1 MAPAKS
7 GAGAEGGFV
16 PPDSAVQ
23 MMRETRP
30 VNELTPRDREI
41 LKDVIHTYILSG
53 EPVSSRAVA
62 KHVRHGVSA
71 ATIRNVMADLEEL
84 GLLEQPHSSAGRL
97 PSRAGY
103 HLYIRALMEAQE
115 VSESERRRIDGDL
128 HGAPTPAEDLIGVS
142 AQLLSDL
149 SGQIGVLVTPAFGE
163 TVLEAVEFVPLS
175 GRRVL
180 CVVVSDSGFV
190 ENKLLDVDEEIPRD
204 ELVRISNYLTEN
216 FRGKTL
222 RAIRERLLAMMR
234 DERAQVD
241 HLLGRAIK
249 LASQGLESSAECDLV
264 MEGTAHLLGQRDL
277 NSDVDRVRRLLDAFA
292 ERQHLVELLN
302 QCLDGNGVR
311 VVIGEDSQV
320 TSDLGLS
327 LVARP
332 FGAEGSA
339 RGSLGILGPLRMPYD
354 RIIPLVDYLGESLSR
369 ALVESASRGGEKG

>member
-1 MAPAKS
+1 
-7 GAGAEGGFV
+7 
-16 PPDSAVQ
+16 
-23 MMRETRP
+23 MREIRP
-30 VNELTPRDREI
+30 AQELTPRDREI

-71 ATIRNVMADLEEL
+71 ATIRNVMADLEEA
-84 GLLEQPHSSAGRL
+84 GLLEQPHSSAGRV

-103 HLYIRALMEAQE
+103 HLYIRSLMETQE
-115 VSESERRRIDGDL
+115 VSESERQRIDGDL
-128 HGAPTPAEDLIGVS
+128 RAAPAPAERLIGTS
-142 AQLLSDL
+142 AQLLSEL

-163 TVLEAVEFVPLS
+163 TVLEAVDFVPLS

-180 CVVVSDSGFV
+180 CVVVSESGFV
-190 ENKLLDVDEEIPRD
+190 ENKLLESEEEIGRD

-234 DERAQVD
+234 EERAQVD
-241 HLLGRAIK
+241 RLLARAIS
-249 LASQGLESSAECDLV
+249 LASQGLEPRGERDLV
-264 MEGTAHLLGQRDL
+264 FEGTAQLLGHREL
-277 NSDVDRVRRLLDAFA
+277 LLDVDRVRRLLDAFA
-292 ERQHLVELLN
+292 ERQHLVALLN

-311 VVIGEDSQV
+311 VVIGEDSEV

-332 FGAEGSA
+332 FGVEGGA
-339 RGSLGILGPLRMPYD
+339 RGSLGILGPSRMPYE

-369 ALVESASRGGEKG
+369 ALLESASRGGERG

>member
-1 MAPAKS
+1 
-7 GAGAEGGFV
+7 
-16 PPDSAVQ
+16 
-23 MMRETRP
+23 MREIRP
-30 VNELTPRDREI
+30 AQELTPRDREI

-71 ATIRNVMADLEEL
+71 ATIRNVMADLEEA
-84 GLLEQPHSSAGRL
+84 GLLEQPHSSAGRV

-103 HLYIRALMEAQE
+103 HLYIRSLMEARE
-115 VSESERRRIDGDL
+115 IPEDERRRIDVDL
-128 HGAPTPAEDLIGVS
+128 RGAPAAERLIGTS
-142 AQLLSDL
+142 AQLLSEL
-149 SGQIGVLVTPAFGE
+149 SGQIGVLVTPAFGD
-163 TVLEAVEFVPLS
+163 TVLEAVDFVPLS

-180 CVVVSDSGFV
+180 CVVVSESGFV
-190 ENKLLDVDEEIPRD
+190 ENKLLEIEEEIGRD

-234 DERAQVD
+234 EERAQVD
-241 HLLGRAIK
+241 KLLGRAIS
-249 LASQGLESSAECDLV
+249 LASQGFETTGEGDLV
-264 MEGTAHLLGQRDL
+264 VEGTAHLLGHREL
-277 NSDVDRVRRLLDAFA
+277 LSDVDRVRRLLDAFA
-292 ERQHLVELLN
+292 ERQHLVALLN

-332 FGAEGSA
+332 FGVEGGP
-339 RGSLGILGPLRMPYD
+339 RGSLGILGPSRMPYE

-369 ALVESASRGGEKG
+369 ALLESASRGGDRG